1 MNGNLQ
7 YYFNPLHGLELNAR
21 PQRNFEETDFRDNEN
36 GILFW
41 CEYFFL
47 RKIINGGDENLE
59 MLTYPLFRKLT
70 VPGSSGGIYN
80 RGFGKLAYH
89 EVTGELVDISHDNI
103 TAIACLSYLAPN
115 DTEFNAIMIRA
126 KKYQYRFDNLNP
138 EKPRWTRMLHPRDII
153 FLSYLQKNW
162 WAYGFLPL
170 LTLMAVFSC
179 ATKWVVRPTWYQK
192 IWNYFFKTGLSNP
205 YRDIATSGKCL
216 WFVRLYTV
224 RDRLW
229 GKITFWLCE
238 KAMMCFTDMNFME
251 AIILYFKQRTPDKNH
266 PIILSAEYVNK
277 HHAKYY

>member
-1 MNGNLQ
+1 MSIENLS

-41 CEYFFL
+41 CEFCFL
-47 RKIINGGDENLE
+47 LSISRLDSTGIYALS
-59 MLTYPLFRKLT
+59 YPLFQKLT

-80 RGFGKLAYH
+80 RGYGKLAYH

-103 TAIACLSYLAPN
+103 TAIACLSYSLPN
-115 DTEFNAIMIRA
+115 DSEFNLIMKRA
-126 KKYQYRFDNLNP
+126 KKHHWRFDNLYP
-138 EKPRWTRMLHPRDII
+138 ENPRWTRILHPRDII
-153 FLSYLQKNW
+153 YLSYLHKNW

-192 IWNYFFKTGLSNP
+192 IWNYFFKTGLSAP

-229 GKITFWLCE
+229 GKVTWWLCE
-238 KAMMCFTDMNFME
+238 KVMMMCTDMNFME
-251 AIILYFKQRTPDKNH
+251 AIILYFKQRTKDENH
-266 PIILSAEYVNK
+266 PIILNAQYVNK
-277 HHAKYY
+277 HNLI